1 MRGLSPLFLG
11 VGVHSLDFVF
21 ELKAEKRISW
31 HFGACNLTLE
41 RQFKLQ
47 LYCEIFVSKSNGT
60 TKNPMGQQIILY
72 VQCTFLHS
80 SMIC

>member
-47 LYCEIFVSKSNGT
+47 LCCQIFVSKSNVWDN
-60 TKNPMGQQIILY
+60 KLY
-72 VQCTFLHS
+72 WNVQCTFLHS

>member
-47 LYCEIFVSKSNGT
+47 LCCEIFVSKSNVWDN
-60 TKNPMGQQIILY
+60 KLY
-72 VQCTFLHS
+72 CMYNVLSCTAV
-80 SMIC
+80 